1 MTLFKKA
8 FELAGRMLN
17 PGRNRSVDRYV
28 APQKDVER
36 AAQTIRPPQVSPAAS
51 ENTSTEPARGNTSEQ
66 MDAETLRHLL
76 SELVKST
83 SPGGLVEAAP
93 DSSLNPSTTKSGLVD
108 QLIPATL
115 EEHNSDWRTL
125 WLTQLVCQVSP
136 GILEE
141 VFPAAEADQE
151 QLDRYTRQLVNLT
164 FDALDNL
171 SNELNTLLP
180 ASQPRVTTTKPADFR
195 ETLSFEISG
204 QSMGMRPKVAYYR
217 CRASTSFWSL
227 SVRGR
232 SGAVEFFLVPGN
244 EVMLLSQA
252 EPESRLK
259 VRLRLY
265 QNSRGSWW
273 TLDGLPVNEADL
285 RSLVRSLMKDLLL
298 KSASGESA
306 ELDTLSNLLNLEG
319 ERLTQAIHQLVMEKQ
334 NLVQKIVMQQEEIQ
348 NRIARDLHDA
358 VISDVMLLKRS
369 LSENKRLSEGEINLV
384 LDRITS
390 QLREICHDLAPRDLK
405 DWGLQTVID
414 DMLQRVSERIGADC
428 ALHCESEIPDLPNAV
443 QLHIF
448 RIVQECL
455 NNIEKYS
462 AASRVLVRIEVNED
476 TLSLTIEDNGK
487 GFSPEAGKARRLREG
502 GSGLGSI
509 RERAELICA
518 FYPANLSVE
527 SVPNSGSKI
536 TLLVSF
542 LGTAKP

>member
-17 PGRNRSVDRYV
+17 PGRDRSADRFV
-28 APQKDVER
+28 ASQKEVER
-36 AAQTIRPPQVSPAAS
+36 ATKTMRSPQPRLPVKD
-51 ENTSTEPARGNTSEQ
+51 ENSDRVERTTYPSEQ
-66 MDAETLRHLL
+66 MDAETLRQLL
-76 SELVKST
+76 SELVKSSTPGNPADSPADT
-83 SPGGLVEAAP
+83 SGGLI
-93 DSSLNPSTTKSGLVD
+93 D
-108 QLIPATL
+108 QLIPDNL
-115 EEHNSDWRTL
+115 QEHSSDWRTL
-125 WLTQLVCQVSP
+125 WLTQLVCQISP
-136 GILEE
+136 GIQEE
-141 VFPAAEADQE
+141 VFPAAEADQK
-151 QLDRYTRQLVNLT
+151 QVDRYTRQLLNLI

-171 SNELNTLLP
+171 SGELNTLLP
-180 ASQPRVTTTKPADFR
+180 ASVPRVTTTKPAEFR

-204 QSMGMRPKVAYYR
+204 QSIGMRPKVAYYR
-217 CRASTSFWSL
+217 CRASTSSWTL
-227 SVRGR
+227 SVRANAG
-232 SGAVEFFLVPGN
+232 VLEFFLVPGN

-265 QNSRGSWW
+265 QNSRGAWW

-285 RSLVRSLMKDLLL
+285 RALVRNLIKDLLL
-298 KSASGESA
+298 KSASGESTGMDA
-306 ELDTLSNLLNLEG
+306 LSNLLNLEG

-369 LSENKRLSEGEINLV
+369 LSENKRLPEAEINLV

-405 DWGLQTVID
+405 DWGLQTVIE

-428 ALHCESEIPDLPNAV
+428 ALNCESEIPDLPNAV

-462 AASRVLVRIEVNED
+462 AASRVLVRIEVEED
-476 TLSLTIEDNGK
+476 TLSLTIQDNGK
-487 GFSPEAGKARRLREG
+487 GFSPESSSARRTREG

-518 FYPANLSVE
+518 FYPASLVVE
-527 SVPNSGSKI
+527 SVPNSGSKVI
-536 TLLVSF
+536 LRVSN
-542 LGTAKP
+542 LGTTKS